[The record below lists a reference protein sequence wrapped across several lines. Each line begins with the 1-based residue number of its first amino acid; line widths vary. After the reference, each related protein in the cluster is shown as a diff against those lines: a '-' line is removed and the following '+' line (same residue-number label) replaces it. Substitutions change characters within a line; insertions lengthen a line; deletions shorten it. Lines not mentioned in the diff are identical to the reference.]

1 MDDEIYKHFRTEF
14 PDLDVADFDY
24 DGSKTPES
32 KAKWRLF
39 CETYNDE
46 MVKDFNM
53 ATLIRNRAGEEFGM
67 DNSCIGKLSC
77 ASNG

>member
-1 MDDEIYKHFRTEF
+1 
-14 PDLDVADFDY
+14 
-24 DGSKTPES
+24 
-32 KAKWRLF
+32 LF